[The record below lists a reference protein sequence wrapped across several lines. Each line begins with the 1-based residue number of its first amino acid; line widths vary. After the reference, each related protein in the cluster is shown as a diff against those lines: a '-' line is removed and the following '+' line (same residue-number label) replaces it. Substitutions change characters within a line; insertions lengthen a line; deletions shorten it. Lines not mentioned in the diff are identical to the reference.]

1 LILCDTNP
9 EKLVMKRFFCLVTM
23 WSTALVHAQGC
34 RIAGQVFFANGVNRT
49 ITLKTDSGDLVDF
62 NYDGDTSFL
71 HPGTEPQRDVGGNRM
86 LPQELKT
93 GDRLCVGTSAPL
105 TVTVTPRR
113 EIQAE
118 QKKEL
123 AEWQAD
129 SLYGIVSEID
139 RKAQRITLEVSTG
152 DTKTTH
158 VVEVGPNAAY
168 WVFPPNSI
176 NLSDAVTGSL
186 EAVALG
192 DALYVRGT
200 KSGASEKFRAT
211 LIVSGGFRSFAATIE
226 TMEILDETLDVRLVL
241 SGNLRKAH
249 IPLGVLYSVAQVGGA
264 TDKTRGLYRIAAADL
279 QPGDTVLI
287 LGTSAWP
294 DSVRA
299 CALVA
304 GFSPSGVLPPD
315 PSQQMPWVFDKL
327 LLGEGYSPLL
337 VCQ

>member
-1 LILCDTNP
+1 
-9 EKLVMKRFFCLVTM
+9 MKRFFYLFTL
-23 WSTALVHAQGC
+23 WSTALVHAQSC
-34 RIAGQVFFANGVNRT
+34 RIAGQVFFANEVSRT

-62 NYDGDTSFL
+62 NYEVDTSFL
-71 HPGTEPQRDVGGNRM
+71 HPGTEPQRDVGDHRM
-86 LPQELKT
+86 LPQELNT

-105 TVTVTPRR
+105 VVTVTPRR

-118 QKKEL
+118 QKREL
-123 AEWQAD
+123 VEWQAD

-152 DTKTTH
+152 DTKTIH
-158 VVEVGPNAAY
+158 VVEVSPSVAY

-176 NLSDAVTGSL
+176 RMSDAVAGSL
-186 EAVALG
+186 EGIALG
-192 DALYVRGT
+192 DTLYAHGL
-200 KSGASEKFRAT
+200 KSGASEKFRAS

-226 TMEILDETLDVRLVL
+226 TMKILDETLDVRLVL
-241 SGNLRKAH
+241 SGNSRTAH
-249 IPLGVLYSVAQVGGA
+249 IPLGELYSVGHGGS
-264 TDKTRGLYRIAAADL
+264 TTGKITGLYRMSAADL

-287 LGTSAWP
+287 VGTNAGR

-315 PSQQMPWVFDKL
+315 PSQQMPWVFHKAP
-327 LLGEGYSPLL
+327 LGDGDLTPSA
-337 VCQ
+337 CQ